1 VSADE
6 VCILVCKNT
15 YENAISTIFMFC
27 ASDCPTCVRART
39 GVDPASRRAIWDIL
53 LRKKDCP
60 VDGRRTIVLTTH
72 FLDEADYLG
81 DRIGILHGGR
91 LVCCGSSL
99 FLKQAYGIGYS
110 LTLHCEPPPH
120 GVVGSGAGNVL
131 GSGNGMGSGI
141 GSGLSSGKSHSMSSS
156 MNSGMSAGI
165 GNESAHIQ
173 RIGAAARSL
182 LRTHVATAELHGAV
196 GTEVAFRLP
205 LDAAAQVR

>member
-1 VSADE
+1 M
-6 VCILVCKNT
+6 K
-15 YENAISTIFMFC
+15 NAISTIFMFC
-27 ASDCPTCVRART
+27 ASDCPTSVRART

-60 VDGRRTIVLTTH
+60 IDGRRTIVLTTH

-120 GVVGSGAGNVL
+120 GSAGSGAGNGL
-131 GSGNGMGSGI
+131 GSGN
-141 GSGLSSGKSHSMSSS
+141 GLSSGKSHSMGSG
-156 MNSGMSAGI
+156 MNSGMGAGI
-165 GNESAHIQ
+165 GNVSAHIQ
-173 RIGAAARSL
+173 RIAAAARSL
-182 LRTHVATAELHGAV
+182 LRAHVAAAEVHGAV

-205 LDAAAQVR
+205 LDAAAQVRWA